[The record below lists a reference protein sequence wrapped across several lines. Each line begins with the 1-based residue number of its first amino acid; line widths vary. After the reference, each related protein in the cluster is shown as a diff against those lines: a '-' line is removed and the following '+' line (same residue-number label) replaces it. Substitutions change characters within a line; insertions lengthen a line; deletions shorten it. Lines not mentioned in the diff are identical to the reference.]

1 MSLTQCLPKMTSW
14 LGNHLKSTYEGKL
27 KHQDKE
33 RCYRDSAFS
42 SSHGQRALPPGKVLL
57 SCTSLLQSPLALL
70 LLMFGMTL
78 KPDPKRPV
86 EIQGGKKKRKRE
98 RDWDRRQEKGV
109 FKKQEIEVYQKS
121 SSEQQTVL
129 TILLQPRSFS
139 PCPPLPSFYPATFLL
154 WLQAR
159 PVWAY
164 ILAQVC
170 NLGQFT

>member
-1 MSLTQCLPKMTSW
+1 MLQRLHLLFLPWSE
-14 LGNHLKSTYEGKL
+14 ST
-27 KHQDKE
+27 
-33 RCYRDSAFS
+33 AT
-42 SSHGQRALPPGKVLL
+42 PGKVLL

-86 EIQGGKKKRKRE
+86 EIQRRGGSERE
-98 RDWDRRQEKGV
+98 RDWDRRKEKGV

-121 SSEQQTVL
+121 SSEQQTVF

-170 NLGQFT
+170 YLGQFT

>member
-1 MSLTQCLPKMTSW
+1 MLQRLRLLFLPWSE
-14 LGNHLKSTYEGKL
+14 ST
-27 KHQDKE
+27 
-33 RCYRDSAFS
+33 AT
-42 SSHGQRALPPGKVLL
+42 PGKVLL
-57 SCTSLLQSPLALL
+57 SCTSLLQSPFALL

-86 EIQGGKKKRKRE
+86 EIQRRGGSERE

-121 SSEQQTVL
+121 SSEQQTVF

-170 NLGQFT
+170 YLGQFT

>member
-1 MSLTQCLPKMTSW
+1 MLQRLRLLFLPWSE
-14 LGNHLKSTYEGKL
+14 ST
-27 KHQDKE
+27 
-33 RCYRDSAFS
+33 AT
-42 SSHGQRALPPGKVLL
+42 PGKVLL
-57 SCTSLLQSPLALL
+57 SCTSLLQSPFALL

-86 EIQGGKKKRKRE
+86 EIQRRGGSERE
-98 RDWDRRQEKGV
+98 RDWDRRKEKGV

-121 SSEQQTVL
+121 SSEQQTVF

-170 NLGQFT
+170 YLGQFT

>member
-1 MSLTQCLPKMTSW
+1 MLQRLRLLFLPWSE
-14 LGNHLKSTYEGKL
+14 ST
-27 KHQDKE
+27 
-33 RCYRDSAFS
+33 AT
-42 SSHGQRALPPGKVLL
+42 PGKVLL

-86 EIQGGKKKRKRE
+86 EIQRRGGSERE
-98 RDWDRRQEKGV
+98 RDWDRRKEKGV

-121 SSEQQTVL
+121 SSEQQTVF

-170 NLGQFT
+170 YLGQFT